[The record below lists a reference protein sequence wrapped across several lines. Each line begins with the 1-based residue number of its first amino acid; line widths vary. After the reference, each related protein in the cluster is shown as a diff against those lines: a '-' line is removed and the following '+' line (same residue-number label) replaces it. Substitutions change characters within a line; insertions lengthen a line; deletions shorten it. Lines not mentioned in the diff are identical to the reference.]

1 MMCFIPFPL
10 INSRKSRKFNRLWA
24 QSQTYIEHELQLSSS
39 TVVDWSNFCREVC
52 IGCIV
57 DASECIGGPG
67 IVVEIDEAKMG
78 FERESKK
85 CFFVPVENRTKDT
98 LLEIIQKW
106 ILPGTT
112 IMSDC
117 WKSYDC
123 LADEGFQHEAVN
135 HSKNFVDPDTG
146 AHTQNIERRWRD
158 VRAGIP
164 RFGRREQHFD
174 GYLAEYQFRQ
184 VYPPAVSNFCEDS
197 AGSD

>member
-1 MMCFIPFPL
+1 MDNGFL
-10 INSRKSRKFNRLWA
+10 EVLNG
-24 QSQTYIEHELQLSSS
+24 SQ
-39 TVVDWSNFCREVC
+39 
-52 IGCIV
+52 
-57 DASECIGGPG
+57 
-67 IVVEIDEAKMG
+67 
-78 FERESKK
+78 KK

-146 AHTQNIERRWRD
+146 AHTQNIERCWRD

-164 RFGRREQHFD
+164 RFGRPEQHFD
-174 GYLAEYQFRQ
+174 GYLVISFVR
-184 VYPPAVSNFCEDS
+184 NILTIGT
-197 AGSD
+197 GSIIFLNA